1 MNSDQT
7 IRERYDEVSPG
18 YDGDKPMDPRVRLY
32 WLAYEHLTF
41 RPVADLLPPRGAEPF
56 RILDAGGG
64 GGKYGVMMAE
74 LGHHVTVLDI
84 SPGMLDKARNLFTEK
99 GLLARAS
106 FVVGSVAALP
116 LADASFDLVFCEGD
130 PVSYCLD
137 EHAKAIAE
145 LTRVVVPGGPVVLG
159 VDNRFDYFTGLLRGP
174 RKAEALSVLLDGRST
189 CPYGLPVHTFTLAEL
204 HAAVEAAGAEVVE
217 IFGKPVL
224 FWELLAALEAARGP
238 SFDPL
243 ESCDEILALQER
255 MAHEGYAATG
265 GHLQVMA
272 RRRSVAIERA

>member
-1 MNSDQT
+1 MDSTQT
-7 IRERYDEVSPG
+7 IRDRYDEVSPG
-18 YDGDKPMDPRVRLY
+18 YDAGAPEDRGIRLY
-32 WLAYEHLTF
+32 WLTYEHLTF
-41 RPVADLLPPRGAEPF
+41 RAVEALLPPPGTAF

-74 LGHHVTVLDI
+74 RGHQVTVLDL
-84 SPGMLDKARNLFTEK
+84 SPGMLEKARALFTER
-99 GLLARAS
+99 GLLDQAS
-106 FVVGSVAALP
+106 FVLGSITALP
-116 LADASFDLVFCEGD
+116 LADESFDLVFCEGD

-137 EHAKAIAE
+137 EYPKAIAE
-145 LTRVVVPGGPVVLG
+145 LTRVVVPGGPVILG

-189 CPYGLPVHTFTLAEL
+189 CPYGLPIHTFTIAEL
-204 HAAVEAAGAEVVE
+204 HTAVEAAGAEVVE

-224 FWELLAALEAARGP
+224 FWELIAALQAARGP
-238 SFDPL
+238 GYDAW
-243 ESCDEILALQER
+243 ESRAEIFALQER

-272 RRRSVAIERA
+272 RRRLAPSAGA